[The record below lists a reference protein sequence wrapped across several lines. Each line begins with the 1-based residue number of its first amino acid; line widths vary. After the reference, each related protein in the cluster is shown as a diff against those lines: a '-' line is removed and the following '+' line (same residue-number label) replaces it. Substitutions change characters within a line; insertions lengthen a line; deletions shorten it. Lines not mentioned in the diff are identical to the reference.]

1 MWIKLLANDSIATL
15 TRPNFVNG
23 KWHKPVIQGRQK
35 KQLKVYFQRAGVPW
49 IYDKERP
56 EIHET
61 STYNRK
67 PKGSNF
73 KNNYE
78 TRLAMI
84 RKNLSTMDDKL

>member
-1 MWIKLLANDSIATL
+1 M
-15 TRPNFVNG
+15 
-23 KWHKPVIQGRQK
+23 
-35 KQLKVYFQRAGVPW
+35 RAGVPW

-56 EIHET
+56 EVHEA

-67 PKGSNF
+67 PKGTNF

-84 RKNLSTMDDKL
+84 RKNLSVMDDKLMKLRVERFEEKPRTADEEHMIGVYKALNSEANAGKFKQ